1 MTKRSWADANTD
13 SSPGASS
20 LDSNSINN
28 TTASSEPRPQ
38 RPRHSSGPTSAS
50 APGLAA
56 GGSVSPR
63 VPATTAATSNDALFL
78 QNVPNISRKVKACAA
93 CRKQKVRARPGHFM

>member
-1 MTKRSWADANTD
+1 MTKRPWADANTD

-20 LDSNSINN
+20 LDSSSINN

-38 RPRHSSGPTSAS
+38 RPRHNSGPTSAS
-50 APGLAA
+50 VSGLAA

-63 VPATTAATSNDALFL
+63 APATATSNDALFL

-93 CRKQKVRARPGHFM
+93 CRKQKVRTRLG